1 MKTRALYLAAILAV
15 AAVQTQA
22 ATMVE
27 DTDGNGAYSMDEMTA
42 AYPELTEDDFVEI
55 DTDASGDISTEELT
69 LATESGLLSN

>member
-1 MKTRALYLAAILAV
+1 MKTRVLCLAAILAV
-15 AAVQTQA
+15 AAVQTHA
-22 ATMVE
+22 ETMVE